1 MLRNKPFT
9 PMSCRLWF
17 SVALLF
23 VAANFASAQ
32 VTVATD
38 PVGFTTTTLL
48 GSSDSFVSVPFTR
61 PPEFIGGI
69 ASTTTAGTISVIGAP
84 LTPSAFKY
92 VQGSQSKHYYVLI
105 GPGAGTKEGRT
116 YPINDNTN

>member
-9 PMSCRLWF
+9 PMPCRLWF

-23 VAANFASAQ
+23 GAANFASAQ

-48 GSSDSFVSVPFTR
+48 GSSDSFVSIPFTR
-61 PPEFIGGI
+61 PPEFIGATSLAITSGDTI
-69 ASTTTAGTISVIGAP
+69 TLNGNRLTANQFVYGGT
-84 LTPSAFKY
+84 
-92 VQGSQSKHYYVLI
+92 QHNQD
-105 GPGAGTKEGRT
+105 R
-116 YPINDNTN
+116 